1 MFVPNVI
8 INNIIYQ
15 TTGIMVEDED
25 FEISGKTKL
34 SVDGTEIPHR
44 NNQYNLLNI
53 ILVLEWNMR
62 L

>member
-1 MFVPNVI
+1 
-8 INNIIYQ
+8 
-15 TTGIMVEDED
+15 MVEDED